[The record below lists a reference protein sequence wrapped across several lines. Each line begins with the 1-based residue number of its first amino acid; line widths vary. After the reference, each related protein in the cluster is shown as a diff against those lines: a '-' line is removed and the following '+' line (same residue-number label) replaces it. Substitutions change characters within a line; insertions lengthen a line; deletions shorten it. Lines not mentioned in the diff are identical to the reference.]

1 MWLSILLSVMIF
13 CNLVSSLKIYYGYTW
28 LFFVLPFGRKQ
39 QTAVLL
45 PLKSPCII
53 DGVTAK
59 TFGYN
64 FITKGKSGCCHALD
78 SHGRHTVMGVY
89 CVSLTPCLLFIS
101 DFFSIF
107 LWPVQ
112 YFLLWSIMFSWL
124 WLLDRFS
131 YQSVFST
138 LNLLHIASNCVYG
151 QAVFI

>member
-59 TFGYN
+59 TLGNN

-89 CVSLTPCLLFIS
+89 CVSLTPCVLFNS
-101 DFFSIF
+101 DFFFQFSCVPCSIF
-107 LWPVQ
+107 CCGVSC
-112 YFLLWSIMFSWL
+112 FLG
-124 WLLDRFS
+124 
-131 YQSVFST
+131 
-138 LNLLHIASNCVYG
+138 CG
-151 QAVFI
+151 C

>member
-59 TFGYN
+59 TLGNN
-64 FITKGKSGCCHALD
+64 FITRVKVVTVM
-78 SHGRHTVMGVY
+78 RVNHTVAILPWMSTV
-89 CVSLTPCLLFIS
+89 
-101 DFFSIF
+101 F
-107 LWPVQ
+107 L
-112 YFLLWSIMFSWL
+112 
-124 WLLDRFS
+124 
-131 YQSVFST
+131 
-138 LNLLHIASNCVYG
+138 
-151 QAVFI
+151 

>member
-59 TFGYN
+59 TLGNN

-89 CVSLTPCLLFIS
+89 CVSLTPCLLFNS
-101 DFFSIF
+101 DFFFNF
-107 LWPVQ
+107 LVA
-112 YFLLWSIMFSWL
+112 
-124 WLLDRFS
+124 R
-131 YQSVFST
+131 
-138 LNLLHIASNCVYG
+138 
-151 QAVFI
+151 AVFFAVEYHVFLVVVVR